1 VKEIVKR
8 MLRNLHFS
16 YGEIQELEKQQEV
29 LQMMKLAGM
38 WDELEGK

>member
-1 VKEIVKR
+1 

-16 YGEIQELEKQQEV
+16 YGEVQELEKQQEV